1 MARERNM
8 VEMRRELDRREAG
21 QRAALVFLDCK
32 FADRKSDPAGYRAA
46 RMTFELFTGEHAELK
61 VCA

>member
-1 MARERNM
+1 MARERDM

-21 QRAALVFLDCK
+21 ERAALVFLDHK
-32 FADRKSDPAGYRAA
+32 FADRKSDPSGYRAA
-46 RMTFELFTGEHAELK
+46 LTTFELFTGEHAELK